1 MKEMITLEDKETIVE
16 WCPWGEWRDE
26 NGFSYKSWQV
36 HPRKGTRT
44 GMRTELR
51 VGEEKRWR
59 QDTHIFFYSVPHR
72 QVFSEELG
80 WGMLPIILPTLPL
93 TELPPHVTIR
103 VLCPLEWLIR
113 SQEARPLPVTQ
124 CFLSAHTS
132 PSTLGCTLLGLG
144 DCKHIFAGSLPAG
157 FLLPMED
164 SEEQKVGGRKQFL
177 TSGSDGVMVVGNWA
191 NGSEIR
197 ECSPGEEQQR
207 LVHSH

>member
-1 MKEMITLEDKETIVE
+1 
-16 WCPWGEWRDE
+16 
-26 NGFSYKSWQV
+26 
-36 HPRKGTRT
+36 
-44 GMRTELR
+44 MRTELR
-51 VGEEKRWR
+51 VDEEKRWR

-113 SQEARPLPVTQ
+113 SQEALPLPVTQ

-177 TSGSDGVMVVGNWA
+177 TSGSDGVMVVGNWD

>member
-1 MKEMITLEDKETIVE
+1 MASSSTQRNEDRNEDRAASG
-16 WCPWGEWRDE
+16 WGEAVAAGYPHLLLFGSAPSGLQWRA
-26 NGFSYKSWQV
+26 GVRHASYYPSYFARDQV
-36 HPRKGTRT
+36 TTACHHSSPVPP
-44 GMRTELR
+44 GMA
-51 VGEEKRWR
+51 
-59 QDTHIFFYSVPHR
+59 D
-72 QVFSEELG
+72 
-80 WGMLPIILPTLPL
+80 
-93 TELPPHVTIR
+93 
-103 VLCPLEWLIR
+103 R

-164 SEEQKVGGRKQFL
+164 SEEQKVGGRKRFL
-177 TSGSDGVMVVGNWA
+177 TSGSDGGMVVGNWD
-191 NGSEIR
+191 NGSGIR